1 MGDWPC
7 IRFGAIG
14 FGVMARKLAYII
26 IECSTC
32 GHQSKLNAIDLEDR
46 IDDELTFDTVGGI
59 FKRFICRSC
68 RGRSIKVYDDSARLL
83 IDSANLI
90 PCQSC
95 GDPILLPR
103 TRAVPG
109 TTMCSR
115 CAIEASALP
124 KPSPHP
130 QPPADKTKCPRC
142 GLPTIVRQ
150 NPETSDYFLGCTGF
164 PTCRWTSPFDA
175 TGARMGA
182 TR

>member
-1 MGDWPC
+1 
-7 IRFGAIG
+7 
-14 FGVMARKLAYII
+14 MARKLPYII
-26 IECSTC
+26 IQCSTC
-32 GHQSKLNAIDLEDR
+32 GHQSKINAIDLEDR

-59 FKRFICRSC
+59 LERFICRPC
-68 RGRSIKVYDDSARLL
+68 RGRSVKVYDDSARLL

-90 PCQSC
+90 LCQSC

-103 TRAVPG
+103 IGAVPG
-109 TTMCSR
+109 TTMCSG
-115 CAIEASALP
+115 CAIESSALP

-164 PTCRWTSPFDA
+164 PKCRWTSPFDT
-175 TGARMGA
+175 TGSRVGA